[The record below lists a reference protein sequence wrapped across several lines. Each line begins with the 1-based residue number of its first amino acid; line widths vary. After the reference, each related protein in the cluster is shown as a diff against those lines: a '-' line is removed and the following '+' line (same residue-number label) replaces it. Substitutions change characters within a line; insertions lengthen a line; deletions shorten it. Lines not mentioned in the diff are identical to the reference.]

1 MFKPIRRVGVI
12 GAGVMGSGIAAH
24 LANAGVPAILLD
36 IVPPDLAEAD
46 KENRAARNR
55 FAAGGLEKAIKARPA
70 AFFHPSYARLV
81 EVGNTEDDLGKLADC
96 DLIIEAIIEKVAP
109 KRALFEKL
117 EAIAPNAI
125 VASNT
130 SGLRISEMLEGRSE
144 TFRKNFL
151 VMHFFNPVRY
161 MKLLELVVG
170 VDTDPNV
177 LARVRRFGEDTLGKG
192 VVIGKDTPNFI
203 GNRIGTHAM
212 MLAIREMLVDSLAP
226 EDIDAITGPAMG
238 HPKSASFRTGDIVG
252 IDTLVHVADNCFTS
266 LTSDEERQVFEVP
279 SYIRTMVEKKLLGDK
294 TKAGFSRKNKDGSL
308 ETFDPYKLEYR
319 PRGGDET
326 IKKTIKSVEK
336 VEDPAARVKKLVA
349 DQGKAGQFAW
359 KIISRSLAYAARR
372 VGEISDDI
380 VAIDEAMRWGYN
392 WELGPFETWDAL
404 GFAETVDRME
414 KDGITLPASV
424 KKMRADGAT
433 GFYKGSSVYDLLQ
446 GKYVERKSDPR
457 TATLTILR
465 KGGKPVL
472 ANDGAE
478 AWDLG
483 DGVLGLTFKTK
494 ANSLD
499 ADVITMLGKAV
510 EKAEQDFRAM
520 VIANQGEHFCVGA
533 NLFLVAMAG
542 SQKDTAS
549 LTNVV
554 KTLQETTQRVKYAS
568 VPTVA
573 APYGMTL
580 GGGLEVCFSCTAVQ
594 AAAETYSG
602 LVEVGVGLIPGGGGT
617 VNMLWRALEG
627 LPEGVHHNVF
637 DYVTQVFKNIALA
650 KVATSA
656 DEAKALGYFR
666 KSDGVS
672 FDRARQ
678 LADAKARAIGL
689 AESGYHAPV
698 PRAYRLPGE
707 SGIATLQMMID
718 TLVAGGQ
725 ASEHDALI
733 AQKLATVLCGG
744 VGGSSREVTETEM
757 LALERE
763 VFVSLACEPKSLE
776 RMQYMLMNNKPLRN

>member
-1 MFKPIRRVGVI
+1 MHKPIRRVGVI

-24 LANAGVPAILLD
+24 LANAGIAAVLLD
-36 IVPPDLAEAD
+36 IVPPNLTEAEKGD
-46 KENRAARNR
+46 RNARNR

-70 AFFHPSYARLV
+70 AFFHPSFARLV
-81 EVGNTEDDLGKLADC
+81 ETGNTEDDLGKLASC
-96 DLIIEAIIEKVAP
+96 DLIIEAIIEKVEP

-117 EAIAPNAI
+117 EAVAPHAI

-130 SGLRISEMLEGRSE
+130 SGLRIADMVEGRSE
-144 TFRKNFL
+144 GFKKRFL

-161 MKLLELVVG
+161 MKLLELVAG
-170 VDTDPNV
+170 TDTDPEV
-177 LARVRRFGEDTLGKG
+177 LARVQSFGEDVLGKG

-212 MLAIREMLVDSLAP
+212 MVAMHQMLTDKLAP

-252 IDTLVHVADNCFTS
+252 IDTLVHVADNCHQS
-266 LTSDEERQVFEVP
+266 LVHDEERQVFEVP
-279 SYIRTMVEKKLLGDK
+279 AYIRAMVEKKLLGDK
-294 TKAGFSRKNKDGSL
+294 TKGGFSRKGKDGSF
-308 ETFDPYKLEYR
+308 ETFDPYTLEYR
-319 PRGGDET
+319 AKGGDEA
-326 IKKTIKSVEK
+326 IKKAIKSIEK

-359 KIISRSLAYAARR
+359 KVISRSLAYAARR
-372 VGEISDDI
+372 IGEIADSI

-404 GFAETVDRME
+404 GFAETADRM
-414 KDGITLPASV
+414 KQDGIALPASIDA
-424 KKMRADGAT
+424 MREAGAT
-433 GFYKGSSVYDLLQ
+433 SFYKGGEVWDL
-446 GKYVERKSDPR
+446 GARKYVARKADPR
-457 TATLTILR
+457 TATLATLR

-472 ANDGAE
+472 SNDGAE

-499 ADVITMLGKAV
+499 ADVITMLEKAI
-510 EKAEQDFRAM
+510 EKAETDFRAM

-533 NLFLVAMAG
+533 NIFLVAMAG
-542 SQKDTAS
+542 TQKDVAS
-549 LTNVV
+549 LRNVV
-554 KTLQETTQRVKYAS
+554 GTLQRTMQRIRYAA

-573 APYGMTL
+573 APYGMAL
-580 GGGLEVCFSCTAVQ
+580 GGGLEICLASTAVQ

-602 LVEVGVGLIPGGGGT
+602 LVEVGVGLIPGGAGT
-617 VNMLWRALEG
+617 MNMLWRALDG
-627 LPEGVHHNVF
+627 VPEGANVITF
-637 DYVTQVFKNIALA
+637 ELVAQVFKNIALA

-656 DEAKALGYFR
+656 DEAKQLGYFR
-666 KSDGVS
+666 KTDGVS

-678 LADAKARAIGL
+678 LADAKARAIGI

-698 PRAYRLPGE
+698 PRAYKLPGE

-725 ASEHDALI
+725 ASQHDALI
-733 AQKLATVLCGG
+733 AGKLATVLCGG
-744 VGGSSREVTETEM
+744 AGGGSREVTEDEI
-757 LALERE
+757 LELERE
-763 VFVSLACEPKSLE
+763 AFVSLACEPKSIE
-776 RMQYMLMNNKPLRN
+776 RMQFMLLNNKPLRN